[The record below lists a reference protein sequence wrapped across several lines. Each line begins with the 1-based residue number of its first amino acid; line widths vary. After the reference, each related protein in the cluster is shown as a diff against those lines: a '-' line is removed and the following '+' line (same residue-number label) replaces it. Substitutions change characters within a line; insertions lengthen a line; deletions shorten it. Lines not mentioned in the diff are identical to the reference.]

1 MNTAVQSISF
11 QPRLAAHRQISD
23 SLREKIKLGEILPGT
38 RLPSTQVLAKTWG
51 SHVATVHMSLAMLA
65 AEGLLERTKKG
76 TFVRKIG
83 NRLSTVGVYFGSNI
97 WDMDSKDRE
106 YIRHVYRHFQDI
118 LRENRIV
125 EQVLMDQRPPEEQR
139 SKWTVLEKAV
149 DEHAIQGL
157 VILTMDMKHAGWLP
171 RMNIPT
177 TGLTSGIFC
186 NVVNDMDQFI
196 EAGVQSLIKKGCRS
210 IGLIAPYKK
219 DATEFYGYFNK
230 IKDTVEKNG
239 VEIRR
244 EWVPIPSEA
253 ITDQELYGYE
263 QFRSIWSRQVRPD
276 GILVYTDLMAKG
288 VITAVLQEKVR
299 IPDELRLAL
308 HRNREME
315 YLCPFPVT
323 FIESNCRAAA
333 EKLWEQLQAQL
344 RGEAPNKVK
353 LKFSVVEE
361 KEDDGNKKVIS
372 DQ

>member
-1 MNTAVQSISF
+1 MNTAMQSMSF

-51 SHVATVHMSLAMLA
+51 SHVATVHMSLSQLA

-83 NRLSTVGVYFGSNI
+83 NRLSTVAVYFSSNI
-97 WDMDSKDRE
+97 WSMDSKDRE

-125 EQVLMDQRPPEEQR
+125 EQVFMDQRPPEEQR
-139 SKWTVLEKAV
+139 SKWTVLEKAI

-186 NVVNDMDQFI
+186 NVMNDMDQFI
-196 EAGVQSLIKKGCRS
+196 EAGVQSLIQKGCRS
-210 IGLIAPYKK
+210 IGLISPFKK
-219 DATEFYGYFNK
+219 EAKEFHANFK
-230 IKDTVEKNG
+230 SLIREKG
-239 VEIRR
+239 VETR
-244 EWVPIPSEA
+244 EEWDPVPSA
-253 ITDQELYGYE
+253 SITDQELYGYE

-288 VITAVLQEKVR
+288 VITSVLQEKIRV
-299 IPDELRLAL
+299 PDDLRLAL
-308 HRNREME
+308 HRNREVE

-323 FIESNCRAAA
+323 FIESSCRAAA

-344 RGEAPNKVK
+344 RGEAPNTAK
-353 LKFSVVEE
+353 LKFAVVEE
-361 KEDDGNKKVIS
+361 TEGDGNKKVIS
-372 DQ
+372 GQ